1 MFGSKIFL
9 TLAGATT
16 MLTAGVAQA
25 SEKPVVIATSA
36 PSAPV
41 SINLNQ
47 RYCIVDDSVTGS
59 RIPRKECAPLG
70 QWKDR
75 GIDPTRMRRR

>member
-1 MFGSKIFL
+1 MFGSKILL
-9 TLAGATT
+9 TVAGATA

-25 SEKPVVIATSA
+25 SEKPVVTATSA
-36 PSAPV
+36 PSAIASV
-41 SINLNQ
+41 NLNQ
-47 RYCIVDDSVTGS
+47 RYCIVSDTTGS

-75 GIDPTRMRRR
+75 GIDPTQMRRR